1 MQNAK
6 TRQILSLILASAL
19 LMIGVGCSKQP
30 PKEGEKATESTNVTG
45 DAQKIYQEGVDA
57 YQSGKFTVAADKFRV
72 LAEQGDASAQF
83 NLGSLYRQG
92 QGVPQDDKLAV
103 AWWTKA
109 AEQGHTDAQDNLGLR
124 YAKGEGVEQDMVQA
138 YKWFSIA
145 GMNKNVSAAANAKV
159 MAGKMTPD
167 KIEQGQSLAKEWLVQ
182 HKK

>member
-1 MQNAK
+1 MRNAN
-6 TRQILSLILASAL
+6 TRQMLSLILASAL
-19 LMIGVGCSKQP
+19 LVVGVGCSKQA
-30 PKEGEKATESTNVTG
+30 PKEGEKATENAIG

-57 YQSGKFTVAADKFRV
+57 YQSGKFTVAADKFKA
-72 LAEQGDASAQF
+72 LAEMGDASAQF

-92 QGVPQDDKLAV
+92 QGLPQDDKQAV

-124 YAKGEGVEQDMVQA
+124 YAKGEGVEQDVVQA

-159 MAGKMTPD
+159 MASKMTPE
-167 KIEQGQSLAKEWLVQ
+167 KIEQAQSLAKEWLVQ
-182 HKK
+182 HRK